1 MPRCESLRAGRLDS
15 SRYHHQARRRRS
27 VNTQGRQA
35 RRGGIWAAGIVGVVV
50 AFVHAATAG
59 GYDFFVNELYFIVCG
74 RHPAFG
80 YVDQPPLIPLLSALT
95 QIGGTHVWLLRVPA
109 VLAAVGLVPLTVAF
123 AQLLGATT
131 RGAWLA
137 AVAAAASPMLT
148 AMTATL
154 TTSALEP
161 VAWTAIAY
169 CVTRAVVLVEPRMW
183 WWAGALAGLAF
194 ETRYGVLVWI
204 VALALGLAA
213 TAFGLVATAQRR
225 SLRSGALAVGIALG
239 ALIALP
245 NAVWQFGHGLPFL
258 DVVRND
264 NADNFTGTPLVFTLD
279 QIFSI
284 NFLLAPL
291 WITGIVAPFVA
302 RRLARFRFLA
312 IAFVAAALIVFLTH
326 GKNYYLAGAYPAAFA
341 LGAAACTALPRV
353 VVIIWSVLA
362 AANGAL
368 ALPFV
373 LPIYSPEKLKMAV
386 DRMPMKLRPVEKA
399 SLGAPLTQVFS
410 YEFGWRELAASVERV
425 FTSLPASDRAR
436 AAIFATAYGEAAAID
451 VFGSGL
457 PPALSGNNQYFL
469 WGPRGYDGA
478 VVIAVDV
485 DPAEWSGRCD
495 SLRIAAR
502 YGESPYVMP
511 LERDRPIVICR
522 GLHPPLAQ
530 LWNTFK
536 FYGI

>member
-1 MPRCESLRAGRLDS
+1 M
-15 SRYHHQARRRRS
+15 
-27 VNTQGRQA
+27 T
-35 RRGGIWAAGIVGVVV
+35 RGGIWAAGILAAVV
-50 AFVHAATAG
+50 AFVHLATAG
-59 GYDFFVNELYFIVCG
+59 GYDLFVNELYFIVCG

-109 VLAAVGLVPLTVAF
+109 VLAAVALVPLTVAF

-154 TTSALEP
+154 TTSTLEP
-161 VAWTAIAY
+161 IAWTAIAY
-169 CVTRAVVLVEPRMW
+169 CVTRAASRAESRMW
-183 WWAGALAGLAF
+183 WWAGVLAGLAF
-194 ETRYGVLVWI
+194 ETRYGVIVWI
-204 VALALGLAA
+204 AALVLGLAA
-213 TAFGLVATAQRR
+213 TALRPAASSQRPA
-225 SLRSGALAVGIALG
+225 LRTPALAVGIALG

-245 NAVWQFGHGLPFL
+245 NAAWQLGHGLPFL
-258 DVVRND
+258 EVIRND

-291 WITGIVAPFVA
+291 WITGIVAPFLSA
-302 RRLARFRFLA
+302 RLARFRFLA
-312 IAFVAAALIVFLTH
+312 IAFVASALLVFLTH
-326 GKNYYLAGAYPAAFA
+326 GKNYYLAGAYPAMFA
-341 LGAAACTALPRV
+341 LGAAACTALPRLV
-353 VVIIWSVLA
+353 VALWSVLA

-373 LPIYSPEKLKMAV
+373 LPIYPPAKLKMTV
-386 DRMPMKLRPVEKA
+386 ERMPMKLRPVEKA

-410 YEFGWRELAASVERV
+410 FEFGWRELAASVESV
-425 FTSLPASDRAR
+425 FASLPPSDRAR
-436 AAIFATAYGEAAAID
+436 AAIYASAYGEAAAID

-457 PPALSGNNQYFL
+457 PPALSSNNQYYL
-469 WGPRGYDGA
+469 WGPRGYEGA

-485 DPAEWSGRCD
+485 DPAEWSLWCD
-495 SLRIAAR
+495 SLRVAAR

-511 LERDRPIVICR
+511 LERDRPIVVCR

-530 LWNTFK
+530 LWPQLK

>member
-1 MPRCESLRAGRLDS
+1 MLTSTSTATSTAAATATSTSTSPRELA
-15 SRYHHQARRRRS
+15 
-27 VNTQGRQA
+27 VMT
-35 RRGGIWAAGIVGVVV
+35 RGGILAAAIAGAVV
-50 AFVHAATAG
+50 AVLHLATAG
-59 GYDFFVNELYFIVCG
+59 RYDFFVNELYFIVCG

-95 QIGGTHVWLLRVPA
+95 QLGGTNVWLLRVPA
-109 VLAAVGLVPLTVAF
+109 VLAAVALVPLTVAF

-148 AMTATL
+148 AVTATL

-169 CVTRAVVLVEPRMW
+169 CITRAVVKAEPRMW
-183 WWAGALAGLAF
+183 WWAGVIGGLAF

-213 TAFGLVATAQRR
+213 TAERA
-225 SLRSGALAVGIALG
+225 SLRSKALAAGVAVA

-245 NAVWQFGHGLPFL
+245 NAAWQLAHGFPFAE
-258 DVVRND
+258 VIRND
-264 NADNFTGTPLVFTLD
+264 NAGNFTGTPLVFTID

-302 RRLARFRFLA
+302 KRLARFRFLA

-326 GKNYYLAGAYPAAFA
+326 GKNYYLAGAYPAMFA
-341 LGAAACTALPRV
+341 LGAAACTALPRLLV
-353 VVIIWSVLA
+353 AVWAVLA
-362 AANGAL
+362 AANGAF
-368 ALPFV
+368 ALPLV
-373 LPIYSPEKLKMAV
+373 LPIYSPAKLKETV
-386 DRMPMKLRPVEKA
+386 DNMPIKLRPIEKA

-410 YEFGWRELAASVERV
+410 YEFGWRELATSVESV
-425 FTSLPASDRAR
+425 VASLPPSDQKRV
-436 AAIFATAYGEAAAID
+436 AIFAPTYGEAAAID
-451 VFGSGL
+451 VLGSGL
-457 PPALSGNNQYFL
+457 PPALSGNNQYYL

-478 VVIAVDV
+478 VVIAVNV
-485 DPAEWSGRCD
+485 DPAVWSGLCD
-495 SLRIAAR
+495 SLRVAAR
-502 YGESPYVMP
+502 FGESPYVMP
-511 LERDRPIVICR
+511 HERDRPILICR
-522 GLHPPLAQ
+522 GLHPPLPQ
-530 LWNTFK
+530 LWPQLK

>member
-1 MPRCESLRAGRLDS
+1 
-15 SRYHHQARRRRS
+15 
-27 VNTQGRQA
+27 V
-35 RRGGIWAAGIVGVVV
+35 AAVV
-50 AFVHAATAG
+50 AFAHLATAG
-59 GYDFFVNELYFIVCG
+59 RYDLFVNELYFIVCG

-109 VLAAVGLVPLTVAF
+109 VLAAVAIVPLTVAF
-123 AQLLGATT
+123 AKLLGATT

-137 AVAAAASPMLT
+137 AVAAASSPMLT

-154 TTSALEP
+154 TTSTLEP
-161 VAWTAIAY
+161 LAWTAIAY
-169 CVTRAVVLVEPRMW
+169 CVTRAAILAEPRMW
-183 WWAGALAGLAF
+183 WWAGVLAGLAF
-194 ETRYGVLVWI
+194 ETRYGVIVWI
-204 VALALGLAA
+204 LALALGLVASALGLAA
-213 TAFGLVATAQRR
+213 PAARP
-225 SLRSGALAVGIALG
+225 SLRTPALAVGIALG
-239 ALIALP
+239 AVIALP
-245 NAVWQFGHGLPFL
+245 NAAWQLVHGLPFL

-264 NADNFTGTPLVFTLD
+264 NADNFTGTPLVFTID

-302 RRLARFRFLA
+302 RNLARFRFLS
-312 IAFVAAALIVFLTH
+312 IAFVASALLVFLTH
-326 GKNYYLAGAYPAAFA
+326 GKNYYLAGAYPATFA

-353 VVIIWSVLA
+353 VVVLWSVLA

-373 LPIYSPEKLKMAV
+373 LPVYSPAKLKTTV

-410 YEFGWRELAASVERV
+410 YEFGWRELAASVESV
-425 FTSLPASDRAR
+425 FASLPPSDRAR
-436 AAIFATAYGEAAAID
+436 VAIFASAYGEAAAID
-451 VFGSGL
+451 VYGSGL
-457 PPALSGNNQYFL
+457 PPALSGNNQYYL

-511 LERDRPIVICR
+511 LERDRPIVVCR
-522 GLHPPLAQ
+522 GLHPPFAQ
-530 LWNTFK
+530 LWHEFK

>member
-1 MPRCESLRAGRLDS
+1 M
-15 SRYHHQARRRRS
+15 
-27 VNTQGRQA
+27 T
-35 RRGGIWAAGIVGVVV
+35 RGGIWAAGIVAAVV
-50 AFVHAATAG
+50 AFVHVATAG
-59 GYDFFVNELYFIVCG
+59 RYDLFVNELYFIVCG
-74 RHPAFG
+74 RHPALG

-95 QIGGTHVWLLRVPA
+95 QVAGTHVWLLRVPA
-109 VLAAVGLVPLTVAF
+109 VLAAVALVPLTVAF
-123 AQLLGATT
+123 AQLLGATS

-154 TTSALEP
+154 TTSTLEP
-161 VAWTAIAY
+161 LAWTAIAY
-169 CVTRAVVLVEPRMW
+169 CVTRAVALDEQRMW
-183 WWAGALAGLAF
+183 WWAGVLAGLAF
-194 ETRYGVLVWI
+194 ETRYGVIVWI
-204 VALALGLAA
+204 VALALGLAT
-213 TAFGLVATAQRR
+213 TALGLAAPDARP
-225 SLRSGALAVGIALG
+225 SLRSPALARGIALG

-245 NAVWQFGHGLPFL
+245 NAAWQLGHGLPFL
-258 DVVRND
+258 EVIRND

-291 WITGIVAPFVA
+291 WLTGIVAPFVS
-302 RRLARFRFLA
+302 RRLARFRFLP
-312 IAFVAAALIVFLTH
+312 IAFVASALLVFLTH
-326 GKNYYLAGAYPAAFA
+326 GKNYYLAGAYPAMFA

-353 VVIIWSVLA
+353 VVVLWSALA

-373 LPIYSPEKLKMAV
+373 LPLYAPAKLKLTV
-386 DRMPMKLRPVEKA
+386 ERMPIKLRPVEKA

-410 YEFGWRELAASVERV
+410 YEFGWRELAASVGGV
-425 FTSLPASDRAR
+425 YASLPASDRAK
-436 AAIFATAYGEAAAID
+436 AAIFTSSYGEAAAID
-451 VFGSGL
+451 VLGSGL
-457 PPALSGNNQYFL
+457 PPALSGNNQYYL
-469 WGPRGYDGA
+469 WGPRGYDGS

-485 DPAEWSGRCD
+485 DPAVWSGWCD
-495 SLRIAAR
+495 SARVASR

-511 LERDRPIVICR
+511 REHERPIVVCR

-530 LWNTFK
+530 LWPKLK